1 MTTEKKKFM
10 KTMKKKITFFLTGC
24 LFAGVS
30 TIYGQTPMTTNGG
43 APVGDNQNS
52 KTVGEY
58 GAVLLEDIHL
68 VEKLAAFDRER
79 IPERVVHARGAGA
92 FGYFETTADMS
103 QYTRAAL
110 FSKAGKKTD
119 LAVRFSTVIHG
130 KGSPETARDPRGFAV
145 KFYTEEG
152 NYDIVG
158 NNLPIFFIRDAIK
171 FPDMVH
177 SLKPSP
183 VTNKQDPNRFFDFFS
198 HIPEATHMLT
208 QVYTDYGIPKGFQ
221 FMNGSSVHGFKWINA
236 KGEVTYV
243 KYSWVSKQG
252 QHNLT
257 AEEAQIQQG
266 KDWQH
271 ATVSLRKDI
280 QDKKYPKWDLYV
292 QMIQPKDMHSF
303 DFWPLDATKD
313 WPEKLIPKVKIGTM
327 TLNRNPINYF
337 EQVESLAFSP
347 GALVPGVEPSEDKL
361 LQGRLFSYFDTQRH
375 RLGPNFQ
382 QIKVNQSKETPRNY
396 NSDSWNSSGNGRFDN
411 PDVNYQPSSKSKFTD
426 VAEFKQSET
435 PLKNVTITQKKISK
449 TNDFAQAG
457 DFYRSLSKIDKDHLI
472 SNLVGDLGQV
482 TDKNIQKTMI
492 TYFYRADKDFGMRLA
507 KALKFSMKDFR

>member
-1 MTTEKKKFM
+1 M
-10 KTMKKKITFFLTGC
+10 KLIVTALALTMGLVSFAQDNSTGT
-24 LFAGVS
+24 L
-30 TIYGQTPMTTNGG
+30 MTTNNG

-58 GAVLLEDIHL
+58 GPVLLEDIHL

-79 IPERVVHARGAGA
+79 IPERVVHPRGAGA
-92 FGYFETTADMS
+92 SGYFESSKNMS
-103 QYTRAAL
+103 EYTRAVL
-110 FSKAGKKTD
+110 FSEVGKKTD

-145 KFYTEEG
+145 KFYTEQG

-183 VTNKQDPNRFFDFFS
+183 ETNKQDPNRFFDFFS
-198 HIPEATHMLT
+198 HVPEATHMLT
-208 QVYTDYGIPKGFQ
+208 RLYTDLGIPKGYQ
-221 FMNGSSVHGFKWINA
+221 FMNGSSVHGYKWINKA
-236 KGEVTYV
+236 GKVTYV

-252 QHNLT
+252 EHNLT
-257 AEEAQIQQG
+257 IEEAAAQQG

-280 QDKKYPKWDLYV
+280 ADKNYPQWDLYV
-292 QMIQPKDMHSF
+292 QMIKPEDMHTF

-313 WPEKLIPKVKIGTM
+313 WPADKIEKIKIGTM
-327 TLNRNPINYF
+327 TLNQNPVNYF
-337 EQVESLAFSP
+337 EQVESIAFSP
-347 GALVPGVEPSEDKL
+347 GALIPGIEASEDKL

-382 QIKVNQSKETPRNY
+382 QLKINQPLEDPKNY
-396 NSDSWNSSGNGRFDN
+396 NSDSWSSYGNKKFEN
-411 PDVNYQPSSKSKFTD
+411 PDVNYQPSNRSTLTEDSQY
-426 VAEFKQSET
+426 KQSET
-435 PLKNVTITQKKISK
+435 TLTDVTITQKKITK
-449 TNDFAQAG
+449 TNDFSQAG
-457 DFYRSLSKIDKDHLI
+457 DFYRTLSKQQKDNLI
-472 SNLVGDLGQV
+472 KNLTGDLGKV
-482 TDKNIQKTMI
+482 TDKSTQMTMI
-492 TYFYRADKDFGMRLA
+492 TYFYKADRNFGMQVAEALGFSAKDF
-507 KALKFSMKDFR
+507 KH

>member
-1 MTTEKKKFM
+1 
-10 KTMKKKITFFLTGC
+10 MKKNLLTFIALSMV
-24 LFAGVS
+24 LFGFS
-30 TIYGQTPMTTNGG
+30 QNQTMTTNGG
-43 APVGDNQNS
+43 VPVGDNQNS

-58 GAVLLEDIHL
+58 GPVLLEDIHL

-79 IPERVVHARGAGA
+79 IPERVVHPRGAGA
-92 FGYFETTADMS
+92 SGYFEACKDMS
-103 QYTRAAL
+103 DYTRAVL

-145 KFYTEEG
+145 KFYTEQG

-198 HIPEATHMLT
+198 NVPESTHMITRL
-208 QVYTDYGIPKGFQ
+208 YTDLGIPKGYQ
-221 FMNGSSVHGFKWINA
+221 YMNGSSVHGYKWINA

-252 QHNLT
+252 EKNLT
-257 AEEAQIQQG
+257 IEEAAAQQA

-280 QDKKYPKWDLYV
+280 ADGNYPQWDLYV
-292 QMIQPKDMHSF
+292 QMIKPEDIHSF

-313 WPEKLIPKVKIGTM
+313 WPADKIEKIKIGTM
-327 TLNRNPINYF
+327 TLNQNPVNYF
-337 EQVESLAFSP
+337 EQVESIAFSP
-347 GALVPGVEPSEDKL
+347 GALIPGVEPSEDKL

-375 RLGPNFQ
+375 RLGPNFLQ
-382 QIKVNQSKETPRNY
+382 LEINKPLEEPKNY
-396 NSDSWNSSGNGRFDN
+396 NSDSWISAGNKRFEN
-411 PDVNYQPSSKSKFTD
+411 PDVNYQPSSKASLKED
-426 VAEFKQSET
+426 PQYKQSKT
-435 PLKNVTITQKKISK
+435 TLTNVTITQKKITK
-449 TNDFAQAG
+449 TNDFAQVG
-457 DFYRSLSKIDKDHLI
+457 DFYRSLTKQQQDNLI
-472 SNLVGDLGQV
+472 KNLVGDLNQA
-482 TDKNIQKTMI
+482 DNAIQKKMI
-492 TYFYRADKDFGMRLA
+492 SHFYQSDRDYGMRVATALGFSAKDFMH
-507 KALKFSMKDFR
+507 

>member
-1 MTTEKKKFM
+1 M
-10 KTMKKKITFFLTGC
+10 KLIVTALALTMGLVSFAQDNSTGT
-24 LFAGVS
+24 L
-30 TIYGQTPMTTNGG
+30 MTTNNG

-58 GAVLLEDIHL
+58 GPVLLEDIHL

-79 IPERVVHARGAGA
+79 IPERVVHPRGAGA
-92 FGYFETTADMS
+92 SGYFESSKNMS
-103 QYTRAAL
+103 EYTRAVL
-110 FSKAGKKTD
+110 FSEVGKKTD

-145 KFYTEEG
+145 KFYTEQG

-183 VTNKQDPNRFFDFFS
+183 ETNKQDPNRFFDFFS
-198 HIPEATHMLT
+198 HVPEATHMLT
-208 QVYTDYGIPKGFQ
+208 RLYTDLGIPKGYQ
-221 FMNGSSVHGFKWINA
+221 FMNGSSVHGYKWINKA
-236 KGEVTYV
+236 GKVTYV

-252 QHNLT
+252 EHNLT
-257 AEEAQIQQG
+257 IEEAAAQQG

-280 QDKKYPKWDLYV
+280 ADKNYPQWDLYV
-292 QMIQPKDMHSF
+292 QMIKPEDMHTF

-313 WPEKLIPKVKIGTM
+313 WPADKIEKIKIGTM
-327 TLNRNPINYF
+327 TLNQNPVNYF
-337 EQVESLAFSP
+337 EQVESIAFSP
-347 GALVPGVEPSEDKL
+347 GALIPGIEASEDKL

-382 QIKVNQSKETPRNY
+382 QLKINQPLEDPKNY
-396 NSDSWNSSGNGRFDN
+396 NSDSWSSYGNKKFEN
-411 PDVNYQPSSKSKFTD
+411 PDVNYQPSNRSTLTEDSQY
-426 VAEFKQSET
+426 KQSET
-435 PLKNVTITQKKISK
+435 TLTDVTITQKKITK
-449 TNDFAQAG
+449 TNDFSQAG
-457 DFYRSLSKIDKDHLI
+457 DFYRTLSKQQKDNLI
-472 SNLVGDLGQV
+472 KNLTGDLGKV
-482 TDKNIQKTMI
+482 TDKSTQMIMI
-492 TYFYRADKDFGMRLA
+492 TYFYKADRNFGMQVAEALGFSAKDF
-507 KALKFSMKDFR
+507 KH